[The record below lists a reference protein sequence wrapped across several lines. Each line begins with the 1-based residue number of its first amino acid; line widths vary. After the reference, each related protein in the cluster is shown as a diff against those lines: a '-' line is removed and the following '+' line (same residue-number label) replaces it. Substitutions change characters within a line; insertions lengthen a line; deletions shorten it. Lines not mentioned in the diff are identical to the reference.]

1 MRPYYLDGDR
11 TKWFGDTRTRSLTA
25 IANFCGYCAVFK
37 DRRRLTPA
45 VMVTVSRKREVT
57 RQAPV
62 SQSSTAC
69 RPPMVALKKTR
80 RKGAK
85 AGQVR
90 STC

>member
-1 MRPYYLDGDR
+1 
-11 TKWFGDTRTRSLTA
+11 
-25 IANFCGYCAVFK
+25 
-37 DRRRLTPA
+37 